1 MAKERGYNYIA
12 VDFDGTVVN
21 HVYPYIGEDLPYA
34 VYVLKELKKMGFKLI
49 LNTMRSGQEL
59 EPAVE
64 WFEDRGIFLSGI
76 NVNPQQTY
84 WTQSQKVYANF
95 YIDDCGVGCPVVLDS
110 NGRNAVDWLRIAII
124 FGIEIPEG
132 TV

>member
-1 MAKERGYNYIA
+1 MAKDRGYNYIA
-12 VDFDGTVVN
+12 VDFDGSVVY
-21 HVYPYIGEDLPYA
+21 HVYPHIGEDLPYA

-76 NVNPQQTY
+76 NMNPQQTY
-84 WTQSQKVYANF
+84 WTQSQKVYANY
-95 YIDDCGVGCPVVLDS
+95 YIDDCGVGCPVIIDK

-124 FGIEIPEG
+124 FGIEIQEG
-132 TV
+132 TL